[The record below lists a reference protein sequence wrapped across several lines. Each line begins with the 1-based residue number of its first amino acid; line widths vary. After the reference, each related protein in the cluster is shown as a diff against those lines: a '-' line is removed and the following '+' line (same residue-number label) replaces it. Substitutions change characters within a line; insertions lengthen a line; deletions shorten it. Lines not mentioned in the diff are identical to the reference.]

1 MWYTSYVWNNR
12 VWRTSRPVPEIIID
26 FVVKQ
31 IETNIAIEV
40 PHNLPVQAVE
50 PSFDV
55 EQVSE
60 SASQE

>member
-1 MWYTSYVWNNR
+1 M
-12 VWRTSRPVPEIIID
+12 PEIIID